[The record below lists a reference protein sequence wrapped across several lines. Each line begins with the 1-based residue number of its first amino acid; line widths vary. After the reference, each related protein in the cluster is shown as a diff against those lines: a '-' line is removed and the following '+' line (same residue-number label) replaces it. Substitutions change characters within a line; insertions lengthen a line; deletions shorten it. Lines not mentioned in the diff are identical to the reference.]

1 MAHQRSA
8 LPVKKVP
15 KMNALLRFAVVAGTL
30 VPFAAGAESIRLKF
44 AFFAS
49 DREYAYPAVVKP
61 FADAVT
67 LEGKGIV
74 EIELFP
80 GGVLGRTYAEQAQ
93 LVLDGTADIAWVNPS
108 LTPEL
113 FPDNSVIELPGLF
126 RDVRE
131 TTRVYTRLITLQAL
145 KGYGDFFVIAAVGTG
160 PLNIHMRPQ
169 TAALEHLKGKKIRT
183 LNRTEGAVLKELG
196 MAPELMPINRTAE
209 AINRGAIDGAT
220 APPAVLIDFGIA
232 RFTRYHYFLDLGTAP
247 LLIVMNR
254 KKFDSLP
261 KAGQDVIRKY
271 SGEWTAARYIQT
283 TEAYD
288 NPILEQLKSDPLR
301 TVIFP
306 SQAELESARAAFRT
320 VIEAWTTQRPHN
332 QELLQQVHAEIAKL
346 RSDR

>member
-1 MAHQRSA
+1 M
-8 LPVKKVP
+8 K
-15 KMNALLRFAVVAGTL
+15 ALLRCAVAACTL
-30 VPFAAGAESIRLKF
+30 VPLAAGADSTKLKF

-49 DREYAYPAVVKP
+49 DREYVYSPVVKA

-67 LEGKGIV
+67 LEGKGV

-80 GGVLGRTYAEQAQ
+80 SGVLGRNYAGQAQ

-126 RDVRE
+126 RDTRE
-131 TTRVYTRLITLQAL
+131 ATGVYARLITSEAL
-145 KGYGDFFVIAAVGTG
+145 SGYSDFFVIAAVGTG
-160 PLNIHMRPQ
+160 PLTIHMRPPM
-169 TAALEHLKGKKIRT
+169 AALGDLKGRKIRT

-196 MAPELMPINRTAE
+196 MAPEVMPINRTAE
-209 AINRGAIDGAT
+209 AINRGTIDGAT

-232 RFTRYHYFLDLGTAP
+232 RFTRYHYLLDLGAAP

-261 KAGQDVIRKY
+261 KASQDVIRKY
-271 SGEWTAARYIQT
+271 SGEWAATRYIQA
-283 TEAYD
+283 TEAYET
-288 NPILEQLKSDPLR
+288 PILEKLKSDSAR
-301 TVIFP
+301 TVIYP
-306 SQAELESARAAFRT
+306 SRPDLVAAHGAFKT
-320 VIEAWTTQRPHN
+320 VIGAWAN
-332 QELLQQVHAEIAKL
+332 QSSQNRDLLKLVHTEIAKL